1 MWLLNSNEFR
11 QRNMRLITKLE
22 SFKLS
27 KYLVRTWLVDLDM
40 DKFCHILSSLIW
52 KLHLHGDTV
61 FSMSTIQSL
70 SSIMATFL
78 VTHPYDGGATIQI
91 FYLP

>member
-1 MWLLNSNEFR
+1 MWLLNSDEFR

-27 KYLVRTWLVDLDM
+27 RYLVRTWLVDLDM
-40 DKFCHILSSLIW
+40 YKFYHILSLPIW
-52 KLHLHGDTV
+52 KIHLHGDTA
-61 FSMSTIQSL
+61 FSMSTIQSP

-78 VTHPYDGGATIQI
+78 VTHPYDSDTTI
-91 FYLP
+91 